1 MRPSRKWAAIAAH
14 FLEGRIMRAYRDID
28 ELVDGVLPH
37 LERYEHKGRVTPEQL
52 RAEPVAAKP
61 RA

>member
-1 MRPSRKWAAIAAH
+1 
-14 FLEGRIMRAYRDID
+14 MRAYRDID